1 MNNNPTDSG
10 LPAQPPPLLLYE
22 TWSDEQGHHARL
34 HQKLPQ
40 EALDYGCVQEVQ
52 ASNATELTQEATRN
66 RIKVWAWEASQGADN
81 EDDEPFIWTGD
92 QP

>member
-34 HQKLPQ
+34 HQELPRD
-40 EALDYGCVQEVQ
+40 ALDYGCVQEVQ
-52 ASNATELTQEATRN
+52 ASNATELTQEAARN